1 MESIE
6 ERKEKFDN
14 WVDNLDDFIE
24 TAFDLLPENISE
36 QMDYSIESLDKLE
49 DYLLKTYTSEQFNA
63 IANKDLLG
71 GLAAYFGETA
81 RQNASNGYWSI
92 DLVNKK
98 NVYYNLPIMVSEKV
112 KFTISPYQLV
122 ASSFNRNTGT
132 FLSTIATNFVEY
144 SK

>member
-1 MESIE
+1 MKSVDQ
-6 ERKEKFDN
+6 RKEEFDV

-24 TAFDLLPENISE
+24 KAFELLPENISK

-49 DYLLKTYTSEQFNA
+49 EYLLKAYTSEQFNT
-63 IANKDLLG
+63 IENKDLLG

-81 RQNASNGYWSI
+81 RQNATNSYWSI

-98 NVYYNLPIMVSEKV
+98 NVYYNLPVMVSEKV

-122 ASSFNRNTGT
+122 ISLFSRNNGT
-132 FLSTIATNFVEY
+132 FLSTIATNFIEY